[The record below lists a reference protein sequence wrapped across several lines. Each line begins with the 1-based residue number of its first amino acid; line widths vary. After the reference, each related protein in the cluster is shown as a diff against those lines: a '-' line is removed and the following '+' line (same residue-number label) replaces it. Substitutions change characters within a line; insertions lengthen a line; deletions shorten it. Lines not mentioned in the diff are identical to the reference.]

1 MASLSLRSKPG
12 FPLALKGYR
21 MPRTVTRSLRTGLLF
36 LLAMLAVAM
45 APSAWAQT
53 IVNLDAIVNAT
64 GDATGATF
72 PSGKQAI
79 TVSLAAGSYD
89 IVPIGVAD
97 GGAYDGFVACT
108 CNPIRFWVHDFTTSE
123 QPTPVRNGAEVG
135 YATGVE
141 AIAHAPTTRITLAQA
156 GWIKVFLVD
165 NPISD
170 NAFGLS
176 MRIVP
181 VGSSGGGTGTAQA
194 SAYFSERFA
203 ASSLDAA
210 TLRDVDSAFVIAS
223 GAIRR
228 SGLEAAQSSNRHYV
242 TSAYA
247 NFLSLDWTYE
257 VSVSTPVGGQDD
269 ILFIGL
275 GEGVPSSALSNE
287 PRNGVNL
294 RIHRGSWTGGRVDIG
309 IQSTGGWTSL
319 QTLGYLSLSD
329 AGFKA
334 RLVKSGASL
343 AFEVIGAT
351 QTLTGTVD
359 NLASA
364 APFLGAGTARLYF
377 GNASGVYAF
386 SNLSVT
392 SPTPLAPAPTV
403 TLSASP
409 ASVQAGDLTTLFW
422 TSSDAT
428 SCTAGGSWSGTQ
440 ATSGALTTA
449 ALLFSSNLF
458 RLTCAGPGGSASA
471 SVEVLAAGGIAR
483 LPVLVDAAGL
493 PGLDTTLGQRR
504 VRLAPFRNGRV
515 AVAFAQGYSVNCG
528 LFSGCSDRPTSWHL
542 VVDGAGAVSA
552 PQRTWADLDT
562 KPGINT
568 GTTFPA
574 TGDTFGDGS
583 NVVFALSHSGHNS
596 LGGNFVRMDSDG
608 NVLARLGGTGSYGAD
623 ACVIGTD
630 VILSSLWV
638 DPVTNGMQWWTGGN
652 TLAGTSNFGGYGY
665 NYNASQALGCGRSL
679 AMGGPYAI
687 IARMMPASHVGLTL
701 YSAPGPTWTQVGTEV
716 RLPTA
721 SAGAWPKFQNG
732 RMDSGDDKVVV
743 LFRDAAADGRVNLYF
758 GRYRI
763 TASGLQLL
771 DATPIPIAASAAF
784 EGLDGAVTYG
794 GDGMFY
800 VALYQAGTSA
810 SGQPTN
816 TRQAVSAY
824 RLDFD
829 SGQLTLLAPA
839 YEDGNW
845 TNVAPL
851 DYYGASA
858 NVESYSIVKSCDGAL
873 YIGGGVDS
881 GAGRTLLKVFR
892 LVVEPATCGGPPVL
906 TPVVNGSANA
916 AGWYTGAVS
925 VSWDLDLRGFD
936 EVSRTGCEP
945 LSFNSDTAGS
955 VLSCSVTTVAGTA
968 TQSVTIKRDA
978 TPPTAAFGLSPL
990 PNGEGWNRGNVTVS
1004 FSGTDAASG
1013 VVSCSPGQVVS
1024 TEGADQSST
1033 DGTCTDQAGHESAPV
1048 HATGINIDKTAP
1060 MVSAST
1066 VPLPNGAGWNNSPVT
1081 VAFSASDVLSGV
1093 AIDGCDLPVTLSAG
1107 GVGQSA
1113 TGTCRDRAGN
1123 EGGVTRSGINI
1134 DLVSPTATAV
1144 VSPASNAANWHRSAA
1159 TVAFYGTDS
1168 LSGSGIQTCTPAQVV
1183 ATEGAGQ
1190 VAGGRCQDAA
1200 GNQSALA
1207 SATVNLDLGAP
1218 STVIAAP
1225 ANGATY
1231 VQGSL
1236 KLASYSCSD
1245 TVSGIASCTGTVL
1258 AGSAFATDTIG
1269 AKRFSVAAA
1278 DVAGNQSVAWVDYT
1292 VVAPVAAYTV
1302 SPATVIFGNQ
1312 GLGVSVTQTVLLAST
1327 GGVSLP
1333 ITGIVLAG
1341 LDANQF
1347 SRTTTCGASVPA
1359 TGSCAISV
1367 TFRPT
1372 TAGNKTASLVVS
1384 AGASAGSKTVS
1395 LSGTG
1400 VMAAYGVN
1408 PTSLGFPNTKR
1419 YASSAAQRVAVVNL
1433 GSVALPL
1440 TRIAIKTDGDGAAQF
1455 AYTTTCGASVAVGS
1469 SCGIDVVF
1477 RPTKLSLQSAD
1488 LVVSVGAGAAAST
1501 VRLRGTGT

>member
-1 MASLSLRSKPG
+1 
-12 FPLALKGYR
+12 
-21 MPRTVTRSLRTGLLF
+21 
-36 LLAMLAVAM
+36 
-45 APSAWAQT
+45 
-53 IVNLDAIVNAT
+53 
-64 GDATGATF
+64 
-72 PSGKQAI
+72 
-79 TVSLAAGSYD
+79 
-89 IVPIGVAD
+89 
-97 GGAYDGFVACT
+97 
-108 CNPIRFWVHDFTTSE
+108 
-123 QPTPVRNGAEVG
+123 
-135 YATGVE
+135 
-141 AIAHAPTTRITLAQA
+141 
-156 GWIKVFLVD
+156 
-165 NPISD
+165 
-170 NAFGLS
+170 
-176 MRIVP
+176 
-181 VGSSGGGTGTAQA
+181 
-194 SAYFSERFA
+194 
-203 ASSLDAA
+203 
-210 TLRDVDSAFVIAS
+210 
-223 GAIRR
+223 
-228 SGLEAAQSSNRHYV
+228 
-242 TSAYA
+242 
-247 NFLSLDWTYE
+247 
-257 VSVSTPVGGQDD
+257 
-269 ILFIGL
+269 
-275 GEGVPSSALSNE
+275 
-287 PRNGVNL
+287 
-294 RIHRGSWTGGRVDIG
+294 
-309 IQSTGGWTSL
+309 
-319 QTLGYLSLSD
+319 
-329 AGFKA
+329 
-334 RLVKSGASL
+334 
-343 AFEVIGAT
+343 
-351 QTLTGTVD
+351 
-359 NLASA
+359 
-364 APFLGAGTARLYF
+364 
-377 GNASGVYAF
+377 
-386 SNLSVT
+386 
-392 SPTPLAPAPTV
+392 
-403 TLSASP
+403 
-409 ASVQAGDLTTLFW
+409 
-422 TSSDAT
+422 
-428 SCTAGGSWSGTQ
+428 
-440 ATSGALTTA
+440 
-449 ALLFSSNLF
+449 
-458 RLTCAGPGGSASA
+458 
-471 SVEVLAAGGIAR
+471 
-483 LPVLVDAAGL
+483 
-493 PGLDTTLGQRR
+493 
-504 VRLAPFRNGRV
+504 
-515 AVAFAQGYSVNCG
+515 
-528 LFSGCSDRPTSWHL
+528 
-542 VVDGAGAVSA
+542 
-552 PQRTWADLDT
+552 
-562 KPGINT
+562 
-568 GTTFPA
+568 
-574 TGDTFGDGS
+574 
-583 NVVFALSHSGHNS
+583 
-596 LGGNFVRMDSDG
+596 
-608 NVLARLGGTGSYGAD
+608 
-623 ACVIGTD
+623 
-630 VILSSLWV
+630 
-638 DPVTNGMQWWTGGN
+638 
-652 TLAGTSNFGGYGY
+652 
-665 NYNASQALGCGRSL
+665 
-679 AMGGPYAI
+679 
-687 IARMMPASHVGLTL
+687 
-701 YSAPGPTWTQVGTEV
+701 
-716 RLPTA
+716 
-721 SAGAWPKFQNG
+721 
-732 RMDSGDDKVVV
+732 
-743 LFRDAAADGRVNLYF
+743 
-758 GRYRI
+758 
-763 TASGLQLL
+763 
-771 DATPIPIAASAAF
+771 
-784 EGLDGAVTYG
+784 
-794 GDGMFY
+794 
-800 VALYQAGTSA
+800 
-810 SGQPTN
+810 
-816 TRQAVSAY
+816 
-824 RLDFD
+824 
-829 SGQLTLLAPA
+829 
-839 YEDGNW
+839 
-845 TNVAPL
+845 
-851 DYYGASA
+851 
-858 NVESYSIVKSCDGAL
+858 
-873 YIGGGVDS
+873 
-881 GAGRTLLKVFR
+881 
-892 LVVEPATCGGPPVL
+892 
-906 TPVVNGSANA
+906 
-916 AGWYTGAVS
+916 
-925 VSWDLDLRGFD
+925 
-936 EVSRTGCEP
+936 
-945 LSFNSDTAGS
+945 
-955 VLSCSVTTVAGTA
+955 
-968 TQSVTIKRDA
+968 
-978 TPPTAAFGLSPL
+978 
-990 PNGEGWNRGNVTVS
+990 
-1004 FSGTDAASG
+1004 
-1013 VVSCSPGQVVS
+1013 VVS